1 MNRRRVLAAAT
12 AAASI
17 VGLSACAA
25 SSSTSASNPSASN
38 PSASTPVTTQ
48 GISSGKVITLG
59 LTGPQS
65 GPLAVAGSIGFGA
78 LAYFSQLN
86 AQGGVNGYTFKLI
99 RIDDQ
104 YDPTQTV
111 TAVRTLWQTDKVFA
125 LFEPYGSDEVA
136 AIEQYVNQNNI
147 PVIFPYAANTE
158 MFPASDPA
166 PANAFGI
173 NASYSG
179 QVSALVKYATT
190 VLGAKSIAILHTTD
204 DLGMSGVAPAESA
217 AKADGASIV
226 ANIGYSPT
234 ETNFAPYGQRLA
246 SSKADAVIVWAI
258 PGAAQILTAARNS
271 GWQGDI
277 MLNDAFRGGYF
288 ETALAA
294 VPGAAGKTYLLAG
307 EDLVTQPGLTNFAAT
322 IKKDYPS
329 ADTTQALT
337 GWGAAALLAHAVDI
351 ATKSGTPLTW
361 TTLAKAFES
370 IQNYSGQ
377 GLQDVSFSATN
388 HVGVNSAQMLEFEG
402 GVTFKQVQGFEPLPA
417 S

>member
-17 VGLSACAA
+17 VGLTACAA
-25 SSSTSASNPSASN
+25 SSTSSTAGTSSSAPA
-38 PSASTPVTTQ
+38 TTQ
-48 GISSGKVITLG
+48 GISAGKVITLG
-59 LTGPQS
+59 LTGPQT
-65 GPLAVAGSIGFGA
+65 GALAVAGSIGLGA
-78 LAYFSQLN
+78 LAYFDQLN
-86 AQGGVNGYTFKLI
+86 AAGGVNGYTFKLI
-99 RIDDQ
+99 RIDDG

-111 TAVRTLWQTDKVFA
+111 TAVRTLWQTDKVFG

-136 AIEQYVNQNNI
+136 AIKQYVDQNNI
-147 PVIFPYAANTE
+147 PLIFPYAANTE
-158 MFPASDPA
+158 IFPASDPA

-204 DLGMSGVAPAESA
+204 DLGMSGVAPAQA
-217 AKADGASIV
+217 AAAADGASIV

-246 SSKADAVIVWAI
+246 SSKAQAVIVWAI
-258 PGAAQILTAARNS
+258 PGATQILTAARNS
-271 GWQGDI
+271 GWDGDI
-277 MLNDAFRGGYF
+277 MLNDAFRGGFF

-294 VPGAAGKTYLLAG
+294 VPHAAGKTYLVAA
-307 EDLVTQPGLTNFAAT
+307 EDLVTQPGLSNFLTT

-361 TTLAKAFES
+361 ATLAKAFES

-377 GLQDVSFSATN
+377 GMQAVSFSVSN

-402 GVTFKQVQGFEPLPA
+402 GTTFKQVQGFQLLP
-417 S
+417 

>member
-1 MNRRRVLAAAT
+1 MNRRRALAAAT

-17 VGLSACAA
+17 MGLSACAA
-25 SSSTSASNPSASN
+25 SSTS
-38 PSASTPVTTQ
+38 STPSSSGSSSSAQAATQ
-48 GISSGKVITLG
+48 GISASKVITLG
-59 LTGPQS
+59 LTGPQT
-65 GPLAVAGSIGFGA
+65 GPLAVAGSIGLGA

-86 AQGGVNGYTFKLI
+86 AAGGVNGYTFKLI

-111 TAVRTLWQTDKVFA
+111 TAVRTLWQNDKVFA
-125 LFEPYGSDEVA
+125 LFEPYGSDQVA
-136 AIEQYVNQNNI
+136 AIKQYVDQNNV

-179 QVSALVKYATT
+179 QVSELVKYATT
-190 VLGAKSIAILHTTD
+190 ALGAKKIAILHTTD
-204 DLGMSGVAPAESA
+204 DLGMSGVAPAEAA
-217 AKADGASIV
+217 AKADGASI
-226 ANIGYSPT
+226 AADIGYSPT
-234 ETNFAPYGQRLA
+234 ETNFAPFGQRLA

-258 PGAAQILTAARNS
+258 PGATQILTAARSS

-288 ETALAA
+288 ESALAA
-294 VPGAAGKTYLLAG
+294 VPDTAGKSYLLAG
-307 EDLVTQPGLTNFAAT
+307 EDLVTQAGLTDFDAA

-329 ADTTQALT
+329 ADPTQALT
-337 GWGAAALLAHAVDI
+337 GWSAAALLAHAVGI
-351 ATKSGTPLTW
+351 ATKGGTPLTW
-361 TTLAKAFES
+361 PTLAKAFES
-370 IQNYSGQ
+370 IQDYSGE
-377 GLQDVSFSATN
+377 GLQDVSFSASN
-388 HVGVNSAQMLEFEG
+388 HVGVNSAQMLEFAG
-402 GVTFKQVQGFEPLPA
+402 GTTFKQVQGFEPLPA

>member
-25 SSSTSASNPSASN
+25 SSTSSTAGTSASA
-38 PSASTPVTTQ
+38 PVTTQ
-48 GISSGKVITLG
+48 GISSSKVITLG
-59 LTGPQS
+59 LTGPQT
-65 GPLAVAGSIGFGA
+65 GALAVAGSIGLGA
-78 LAYFSQLN
+78 LAYFNQLN
-86 AQGGVNGYTFKLI
+86 AAGGVNGYTFKLI
-99 RIDDQ
+99 RIDDG

-111 TAVRTLWQTDKVFA
+111 TAVRTLWQTDKVFG

-136 AIEQYVNQNNI
+136 AIKQYVDQNNV
-147 PVIFPYAANTE
+147 PLIFPYSANTE
-158 MFPASDPA
+158 IFPASDPA

-204 DLGMSGVAPAESA
+204 DLGMSGVAPAQA
-217 AKADGASIV
+217 AAAADGASIV
-226 ANIGYSPT
+226 ANIGYAPT

-246 SSKADAVIVWAI
+246 SSKAQAVIVWAI

-271 GWQGDI
+271 GWGGDI
-277 MLNDAFRGGYF
+277 MLNDAFRGGFF

-294 VPGAAGKTYLLAG
+294 IPHAAGKTYLVAA
-307 EDLVTQPGLTNFAAT
+307 EDLVTQPGLTDFDTT

-337 GWGAAALLAHAVDI
+337 GWGAAALLAHAVSI
-351 ATKSGTPLTW
+351 ATNGGTPLTW
-361 TTLAKAFES
+361 ATLAKAFES

-377 GLQDVSFSATN
+377 GMQAVSFSASN

-402 GVTFKQVQGFEPLPA
+402 GVNFKQVQGFEPLPA

>member
-25 SSSTSASNPSASN
+25 SSTTSASS
-38 PSASTPVTTQ
+38 PSASTPATTQ
-48 GISSGKVITLG
+48 GISSNKVITLG
-59 LTGPQS
+59 LTGPQT
-65 GPLAVAGSIGFGA
+65 GALAVAGSIGLGA

-86 AQGGVNGYTFKLI
+86 ASGGVNGYTFKLI

-111 TAVRTLWQTDKVFA
+111 TAVRTLWQTDKVFG

-158 MFPASDPA
+158 MFPASNPA

-179 QVSALVKYATT
+179 QVSELVKYATT

-204 DLGMSGVAPAESA
+204 DLGMSGVEPAETA

-258 PGAAQILTAARNS
+258 PGAAQNK
-271 GWQGDI
+271 
-277 MLNDAFRGGYF
+277 
-288 ETALAA
+288 ALQRLLCH
-294 VPGAAGKTYLLAG
+294 PGNAKGVIRDRYERRRALRSRVCIASLH
-307 EDLVTQPGLTNFAAT
+307 AAT
-322 IKKDYPS
+322 R
-329 ADTTQALT
+329 T
-337 GWGAAALLAHAVDI
+337 G
-351 ATKSGTPLTW
+351 
-361 TTLAKAFES
+361 
-370 IQNYSGQ
+370 
-377 GLQDVSFSATN
+377 
-388 HVGVNSAQMLEFEG
+388 
-402 GVTFKQVQGFEPLPA
+402 
-417 S
+417 

>member
-25 SSSTSASNPSASN
+25 SSTPASA
-38 PSASTPVTTQ
+38 PVTSQ
-48 GISSGKVITLG
+48 GISAGKVITLG
-59 LTGPQS
+59 LTGPQT
-65 GPLAVAGSIGFGA
+65 GPLAVAGSIGLGA

-86 AQGGVNGYTFKLI
+86 ASGGVNGYTFKLV

-111 TAVRTLWQTDKVFA
+111 TAVRTLWTSDKVFA
-125 LFEPYGSDEVA
+125 LFEPYGSDQVA
-136 AIEQYVNQNNI
+136 AIKQYVDQNNV

-173 NASYSG
+173 NASYSA
-179 QVSALVKYATT
+179 QVSELVKYATS

-204 DLGMSGVAPAESA
+204 DLGMSGVDPAEAA
-217 AKADGASIV
+217 AKADGATIA
-226 ANIGYSPT
+226 ANIGYAPT
-234 ETNFAPYGQRLA
+234 ETNFAPIGQRLA

-258 PGAAQILTAARNS
+258 PGATQILTAARNS
-271 GWQGDI
+271 GWEGDV
-277 MLNDAFRGGYF
+277 MLNDAFRGGFF

-294 VPGAAGKTYLLAG
+294 VPDAAGKSYLVAG
-307 EDLVTQPGLTNFAAT
+307 EDLVTQAGLTGFDAA

-361 TTLAKAFES
+361 ATLAKAFES

-377 GLQDVSFSATN
+377 GLQDVSFSAGN
-388 HVGVNSAQMLEFEG
+388 HVGANSAQMLEFEG
-402 GVTFKQVQGFEPLPA
+402 GTTFKQVQAFAPLPA

>member
-25 SSSTSASNPSASN
+25 SSTSSTAGTSASA
-38 PSASTPVTTQ
+38 PVTTQ
-48 GISSGKVITLG
+48 GISSSKVITLG
-59 LTGPQS
+59 LTGPQT
-65 GPLAVAGSIGFGA
+65 GALAVAGSIGLGA
-78 LAYFSQLN
+78 LAYFNQLN
-86 AQGGVNGYTFKLI
+86 AAGGVNGYTFKLI
-99 RIDDQ
+99 RIDDG

-111 TAVRTLWQTDKVFA
+111 TAVRTLWQTDKVFG

-136 AIEQYVNQNNI
+136 AIKQYVDQNNV
-147 PVIFPYAANTE
+147 PLIFPYSANTE
-158 MFPASDPA
+158 IFPASDPA

-204 DLGMSGVAPAESA
+204 DLGMSGVAPAQA
-217 AKADGASIV
+217 AAAADGASIV
-226 ANIGYSPT
+226 ANIGYAPT

-246 SSKADAVIVWAI
+246 SSKAQAVIVWAI

-271 GWQGDI
+271 GWGGDI
-277 MLNDAFRGGYF
+277 MLNDAFRGGFF

-294 VPGAAGKTYLLAG
+294 IPHAAGKTYLVAA
-307 EDLVTQPGLTNFAAT
+307 EDLVTQPGLTNFLTT
-322 IKKDYPS
+322 IKKDYPT

-337 GWGAAALLAHAVDI
+337 GWGAAALLAHAVSI
-351 ATKSGTPLTW
+351 ATNGGTPLTW
-361 TTLAKAFES
+361 ATLAKAFES

-377 GLQDVSFSATN
+377 GMQAVSFSASN

-402 GVTFKQVQGFEPLPA
+402 GVNFKQVQGFEPLPA